1 MRKFSKLVALA
12 MAIVMVAALAL
23 TGCNKPDGALAQPSS
38 VTYAD
43 GTLTWSAVE
52 GATSYDV
59 TVYKGKDVA
68 LDTQNVKTTSLS
80 VSSLAA
86 GNYTAGVVAKADG
99 KTSSAEKKA
108 DFTVAEA
115 LKELATPTGFA
126 YDEDKITWTAVA
138 GATAGYAVKVVNES
152 GATVFEE
159 DAVMSAELDVSELAA
174 GKYTVTVTA
183 NAVAGAALA
192 SKTASYEFTVA
203 DAKLATPSGGAV
215 DVSAW
220 ADEVAAIVYAGFNG
234 ERGNRAV
241 ANVLAGKVSPS
252 GKLSETFPVCL
263 EDTPYYD
270 TYRDVTVARYTDGVD
285 VGYRY
290 YETAGL
296 SYAEFEYG
304 DLEIELKGGLNAEVS
319 YTVKNIS
326 DYDGKEISQ
335 LYVRDAVAFVYRP
348 DLELKGYAKNYIKAG
363 DCAEVKLT
371 LDRSSFAYYS
381 AAKDEWIVEDGVFN
395 VFVGASVK
403 DIRLEAA
410 VVVEN
415 GGIVK
420 VKIL

>member
-59 TVYKGKDVA
+59 TVYKGKEVA

-99 KTSSAEKKA
+99 KTSSVEKKA

-152 GATVFEE
+152 GSTMFEE

-215 DVSAW
+215 DVSARKVTW
-220 ADEVAAIVYAGFNG
+220 TAVENAAGYQ
-234 ERGNRAV
+234 
-241 ANVLAGKVSPS
+241 
-252 GKLSETFPVCL
+252 
-263 EDTPYYD
+263 
-270 TYRDVTVARYTDGVD
+270 VTATDGAEQIFD
-285 VGYRY
+285 RY
-290 YETAGL
+290 VTAN
-296 SYAEFEYG
+296 EVNIDE
-304 DLEIELKGGLNAEVS
+304 AEVDEFTLS
-319 YTVKNIS
+319 IVAVGEEGTENS
-326 DYDGKEISQ
+326 DP
-335 LYVRDAVAFVYRP
+335 YVY
-348 DLELKGYAKNYIKAG
+348 
-363 DCAEVKLT
+363 EVKIN
-371 LDRSSFAYYS
+371 A
-381 AAKDEWIVEDGVFN
+381 
-395 VFVGASVK
+395 
-403 DIRLEAA
+403 
-410 VVVEN
+410 
-415 GGIVK
+415 
-420 VKIL
+420 VKIEAPSEIKTDDDCNILSWKRWRVPTLTVW